1 MYLQYPPKTTGVYS
15 YIEARGGKYPF
26 TVFFGLQAYI
36 KHYLLTPITVE
47 DIDEAEALWA
57 LHGEPFNRAGWEY
70 ILSKHAGF
78 LPVRINAVPEG
89 TVVPYKNV
97 LCTVEVRLVCHRVS
111 PPLLPILTRP
121 PLLTVCRTRTRSASG

>member
-36 KHYLLTPITVE
+36 KHYLLTPITLE

-78 LPVRINAVPEG
+78 LPLRINAVPEG

-97 LCTVEVRLVCHRVS
+97 LCTVEVRRVRPRVF
-111 PPLLPILTRP
+111 PPLFPRSHRP
-121 PLLTVCRTRTRSASG
+121 PSFDRV